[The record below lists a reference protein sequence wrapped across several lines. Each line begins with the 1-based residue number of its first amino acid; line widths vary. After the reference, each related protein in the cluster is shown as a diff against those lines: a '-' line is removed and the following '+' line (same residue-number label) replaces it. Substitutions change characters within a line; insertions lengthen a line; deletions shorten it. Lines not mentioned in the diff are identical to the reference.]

1 VLYLVQLALLVS
13 FGVVID
19 AFAAVAIWTA
29 AGVFPI
35 SLCLLRLCNVSHLLV
50 RIFLPFEV
58 ADW

>member
-1 VLYLVQLALLVS
+1 LALLVS